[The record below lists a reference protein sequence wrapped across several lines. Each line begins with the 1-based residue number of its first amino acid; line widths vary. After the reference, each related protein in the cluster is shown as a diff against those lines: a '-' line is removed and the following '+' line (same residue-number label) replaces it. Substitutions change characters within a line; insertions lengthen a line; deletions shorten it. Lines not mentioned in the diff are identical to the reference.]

1 MTSNDPTD
9 TFVLQQFR
17 LRAPDR
23 NGEAASIVASFAT
36 GEASV
41 PLLTSIDDQR
51 DVATVRAVRPG
62 ESPDLTAGQHAA
74 LDPLV
79 ESWAQQVEY
88 GPRIMARTVGVP
100 SYFRLAVTGSGINDG
115 QERPSPAPA
124 VRPTGAVPAR
134 LGMLWIGVPLE
145 THAGLLVLVGD
156 ETHDHAAA
164 QPGDWPLPFSDPLGV
179 RIYDSRS

>member
-1 MTSNDPTD
+1 MSNSDPMD

-23 NGEAASIVASFAT
+23 KSEAASIVASFETSEPA
-36 GEASV
+36 V

-62 ESPDLTAGQHAA
+62 ESPDLTAGQRAA

-79 ESWAQQVEY
+79 ESWAEQVEY
-88 GPRIMARTVGVP
+88 GPRIMARTESVP

-115 QERPSPAPA
+115 QERASPAPA
-124 VRPTGAVPAR
+124 ALPNGAVPAR
-134 LGMLWIGVPLE
+134 LGLLWIGVPLE

-156 ETHDHAAA
+156 ETHDHRAAE
-164 QPGDWPLPFSDPLGV
+164 PGEWPLPLSGPLGV
-179 RIYDSRS
+179 RIYHSRP

>member
-1 MTSNDPTD
+1 VTLNVPTD

-17 LRAPDR
+17 LRAPDHT
-23 NGEAASIVASFAT
+23 GEAAAIVASFGT
-36 GEASV
+36 DDGV
-41 PLLTSIDDQR
+41 PLLTSISDRR

-62 ESPDLTAGQHAA
+62 ESPDLAAGEYAA

-79 ESWAQQVEY
+79 ESWAQQIEY
-88 GPRIMARTVGVP
+88 GPRIMARTETVP

-115 QERPSPAPA
+115 QERASAAPA
-124 VRPTGAVPAR
+124 ASPSGAVPAR
-134 LGMLWIGVPLE
+134 LGLLWIGVPLE

-156 ETHDHAAA
+156 ERHEQRAIE
-164 QPGDWPLPFSDPLGV
+164 PGEWPLPFSDPLGV

>member
-1 MTSNDPTD
+1 MSDRTE

-23 NGEAASIVASFAT
+23 NGEAASIVASFPTSEPA
-36 GEASV
+36 V

-51 DVATVRAVRPG
+51 DVATVRAVRLG
-62 ESPDLTAGQHAA
+62 ESPDLTAVQHAA
-74 LDPLV
+74 LDPFV
-79 ESWAQQVEY
+79 ESWAQQVQY
-88 GPRIMARTVGVP
+88 GPRIMARTESVP

-115 QERPSPAPA
+115 HERASPAPA
-124 VRPTGAVPAR
+124 ALPNDAVSAR
-134 LGMLWIGVPLE
+134 LGLLWIGVPLE

-156 ETHDHAAA
+156 ETHGHRAA
-164 QPGDWPLPFSDPLGV
+164 QPGEWPLPLSDPLGV